1 MLISGKKTHNGIGL
15 IEVLVALFI
24 VSVSLVSMAKI
35 INFNLYEQTN
45 IYNKTKATLLLDDIV
60 ERIKSNPKQ
69 DYSIKKTNEADEVY
83 DTTCEVSVCNQLQ
96 LKQYDVKQWVFNSIN
111 QLPDANVL
119 IEKTNNKYEIKI
131 QWNEFDE
138 TLNQVEVEINI

>member
-119 IEKTNNKYEIKI
+119 IEKTNNEYVIKI